1 MKKAILSMMV
11 LAALT
16 ATKTNAQ
23 VKDNL
28 SFGPIV
34 GFGHTWNSYDYGTGI
49 DKKFK
54 PSLNIGGRL
63 VYSATPKLGFG
74 LDATYR
80 TEGVKIK
87 SSSLETTS
95 NTDYIRLDPKIYYFL
110 GKYGQAFRPKI
121 GVGPSFG
128 FLVGGKTKYENTS
141 GGTALPESDA
151 KDAYKGFD
159 FGVSGLI
166 GFNYRLKSK
175 TWLNVDAVY
184 NNGFTDITKATNTSP
199 QNRSLFLNVGVTFGI
214 GHAGKK

>member
-28 SFGPIV
+28 SLGPIV
-34 GFGHTWNSYDYGTGI
+34 GFGHSWNSYDYGTGVE
-49 DKKFK
+49 KKFN

-63 VYSATPKLGFG
+63 VYSAAPKIGLG
-74 LDATYR
+74 LDATFR
-80 TEGVKIK
+80 TEGVKTESGSLK
-87 SSSLETTS
+87 STS
-95 NTDYIRLDPKIYYFL
+95 HANYIRLDPKLYYFF

-128 FLVGGKTKYENTS
+128 FLVGGRTRYENPS
-141 GGTALPESDA
+141 GGAALPETDT
-151 KDAYKGFD
+151 KDSYKNFD
-159 FGVSGLI
+159 FGVAGSV

-175 TWLNVDAVY
+175 TWLNVDAGY
-184 NNGFTDITKATNTSP
+184 NHGLVDITKTNTSSP

-214 GHAGKK
+214 GHTAVK